1 MIEWLILLSCATWRI
16 SSLLYDEAGPWK
28 MFIWLRERLGVLHDE
43 DGTPVGYSKWA
54 EILECFWCITIW
66 VSLGL
71 TIPTALLEGVSPW
84 DTILLWLASS
94 TGAILIEVAWMRR
107 MRNG

>member
-1 MIEWLILLSCATWRI
+1 MIELWILLSFAAWRI
-16 SSLLYDEAGPWK
+16 SSLLYDEAGPWRV
-28 MFIWLRERLGVLHDE
+28 FIWLREHLGVLHDK
-43 DGTPVGYSKWA
+43 DGTPVGYSGRA
-54 EILECFWCITIW
+54 EILECFWCITVW

-94 TGAILIEVAWMRR
+94 TGAILVEVGWMRR
-107 MRNG
+107 VRNG